1 MKNTVKYLFGIIVAL
16 VVCSCNITGIDD
28 RHNDSNLV
36 LTFSTRSLDTKA
48 LVPGEGTENNIST
61 LNCYFYK
68 KGETEVGAK
77 HTLFVPS
84 DGLKVAADGTV
95 TFTTTLANNI
105 VDELGLKTDV
115 ANQCEVYVVANAQ
128 SNITSAADSKVS
140 TLKQLF
146 LSSDFA
152 ASVPSDFVMDGSSVI
167 TYSTATKSMSGNVS
181 LCRSAVKLALQIINI
196 ENKVTDS
203 NGNEWEPK
211 KDNVKVELVNGV
223 KKSVID
229 SELYPYSPKEEDED
243 YYSCDQSASI
253 NAEAVFYSY
262 SSDWGKKDNP
272 DKEAYYI
279 VRVPWKKVGE
289 TEYRT
294 YSYQVPVNNTTKKL
308 VRNHYYLTKL
318 SIGVLGSL
326 DSEPVT
332 LEPLSCMIA
341 PWGNMPTDNN
351 IQDYQYLVVEQNSVV
366 INNAASHTM
375 TYISSDPVKVTVK
388 SITYD
393 NYAQATTRHI
403 VIDESSKKY
412 YTGDPTKLTK
422 FTDAKDNNKHSDY
435 SVTATA
441 HTSKPATLTFT
452 HAIPT
457 NYAPH
462 TVTVE
467 VTNGKFTEVITYKQY
482 PPIYFEAEK
491 SNGKVFVNNNA
502 YTGNV
507 NHVDDYDYDQFY
519 SDVEDYYIGSISNPD
534 IINGSGDN
542 NNQNQYNIYISAFSS
557 AESQYVICDPRDNNA
572 SGITGFTSPKLDEYR
587 AARTGT
593 GDAYLIAPK
602 FKNASSYGKTTPLT
616 YKNAQRRCAT
626 YQENGYPAGRWRI
639 PTLGE
644 VDFIVRRSAEGD
656 IPSLFDGSYWV
667 SNGKYYNSDNK
678 AAYEPSKNGQ
688 YAVRCVYDIWYWGE
702 KNEKDAL
709 ETAMWSY
716 QFEN

>member
-28 RHNDSNLV
+28 GHNDSNLV

-77 HTLFVPS
+77 YTLSVPS
-84 DGLKVAADGTV
+84 DDLTVAADGTV

-105 VDELGLKTDV
+105 VDDLGLKTDAV
-115 ANQCEVYVVANAQ
+115 NQCEVYVVANAQ
-128 SNITSAADSKVS
+128 SNITEAADSKVS
-140 TLKQLF
+140 TLKQLS

-167 TYSTATKSMSGNVS
+167 TYSTATNSMSGNVP
-181 LCRSAVKLALQIINI
+181 LYRSAVKLALQITNINAT
-196 ENKVTDS
+196 VSDS
-203 NGNEWEPK
+203 NGNVWESDPT
-211 KDNVKVELVNGV
+211 NVTVELKNGV
-223 KKSVID
+223 TESVID
-229 SELYPYSPKEEDED
+229 SKTYPYTPKADE
-243 YYSCDQSASI
+243 YYSVRK
-253 NAEAVFYSY
+253 NAAVNQAITFYSY
-262 SSDWGKKDNP
+262 SSDWGKASDP
-272 DKEAYYI
+272 DEEAYYI
-279 VRVPWKKVGE
+279 VRVPWKKEGE
-289 TEYRT
+289 TVYRT
-294 YSYQVPVNNTTKKL
+294 CSYQVPVNNTTKKL

-341 PWGNMPTDNN
+341 PWGDMPTDNN

-375 TYISSDPVKVTVK
+375 TYVSSGPVTVTVK

-403 VIDESSKKY
+403 VIDKSSKKY
-412 YTGDPTKLTK
+412 YTGDPTKLTD
-422 FTDAKDNNKHSDY
+422 FTDDKDKNKYSDY
-435 SVTATA
+435 IVTATA

-462 TVTVE
+462 IVTVE
-467 VTNGKFTEVITYKQY
+467 VTNGKFTEIITYKQY

-491 SNGKVFVNNNA
+491 SNGKVFVNEKA
-502 YTGNV
+502 YSGSSDNV
-507 NHVDDYDYDQFY
+507 SVTDD
-519 SDVEDYYIGSISNPD
+519 SKHNIGSVADPKRVD
-534 IINGSGDN
+534 GSGTN

-557 AESQYVICDPRDNNA
+557 AESKYVICDPRDNNA
-572 SGITGFTSPKLDEYR
+572 SGITGFNGDKLKNYR

-602 FKNASSYGKTTPLT
+602 FKNASSYGKTTRVT
-616 YKNAQRRCAT
+616 FENAKRRCAA

-644 VDFIVRRSAEGD
+644 IDFIVKRSAGGD
-656 IPSLFDGSYWV
+656 IPTLFNGDYWV
-667 SNGKYYNSDNK
+667 
-678 AAYEPSKNGQ
+678 ANGQ
-688 YAVRCVYDIWYWGE
+688 YFSSDDEKASDANSDDTHFVRCVYDIWYWGE
-702 KNEKDAL
+702 KNKESAL
-709 ETAMWSY
+709 TTAKWSY